1 MAYVERVA
9 VRDMLHAEMEAW
21 GNSSDEIDALLKA
34 NDKLFEI
41 PSADVAPVVH
51 AKWDGEKDHGDFR
64 EVKCTAC
71 GGILLVK
78 WSTRLSEYN
87 YCPNCG
93 ARMDGAE

>member
-1 MAYVERVA
+1 MAEYIEREALTLLAYKSGDYGHPA
-9 VRDMLHAEMEAW
+9 VVDLEDIA
-21 GNSSDEIDALLKA
+21 D
-34 NDKLFEI
+34 I
-41 PSADVAPVVH
+41 PAADVAPVVH
-51 AKWDGEKDHGDFR
+51 GRWDGEKDHGDFR

-93 ARMDGAE
+93 ARMDGE

>member
-1 MAYVERVA
+1 MAEYIER
-9 VRDMLHAEMEAW
+9 E
-21 GNSSDEIDALLKA
+21 ALLRWKHGGVVDVADIKA
-34 NDKLFEI
+34 I
-41 PSADVAPVVH
+41 PAADVAPVVH
-51 AKWDGEKDHGDFR
+51 GRWDGEKDHGDFR

-93 ARMDGAE
+93 AHMKDGET